1 VNEKVTA
8 LVVTLDEAKT
18 EQLRAVFA
26 SLPGFDVK
34 LEGAKFADCVA
45 KLKQSAADVAVVF
58 LDEQPGAGCVILEEI
73 KKTHEAVFAF
83 AVSSER
89 SAEIIVKAIRAGAD
103 ELLSAMPTA
112 EELLKALVKVAERRK
127 TQVDYQKKS
136 NKIVTFH
143 SPHGGVGVTTTAI
156 NFALELKRLTRDEVV
171 LVDLDLQRGETPVF
185 LNFQPAYNILDVC
198 EGIAGLDP
206 VLLKGSLHSHPSGL
220 QVLAPPANVEDCEA
234 VHPDHVEKILN
245 LLREMYRWVIV
256 DTGSYLNEVTLVALE
271 RANRV
276 YLLSDNMV
284 PTVRACQRVLDT
296 LVRLGIDTECF
307 QAVVSKPLPRS
318 EISAKDVA
326 EALKCEVVAC
336 IPYDD
341 STAVA
346 AANQGLALR
355 EVNARSAA
363 VEAIEELAKKQAGIE
378 DNARTSRG
386 LFGRLFS
393 EARP

>member
-1 VNEKVTA
+1 MNEKITA

-18 EQLRAVFA
+18 EEIRSVFA

-34 LEGAKFADCVA
+34 IESAKFADCVA
-45 KLKQSAADVAVVF
+45 KLRQSAADVAVVF

-73 KKTHEAVFAF
+73 KKTQESIFAF

-112 EELLKALVKVAERRK
+112 EELLKALVKVIEKRR
-127 TQVDYQKKS
+127 TTLDQQKKT
-136 NKIVTFH
+136 NRIITFF

-156 NFALELKRLTRDEVV
+156 NFALELKRLTREEVV
-171 LVDLDLQRGETPVF
+171 FVDLDLQRGESPVF
-185 LNFQPAYNILDVC
+185 LNFQPSYNILDVC

-206 VLLKGSLHSHPSGL
+206 VLMKGSLHSHPSGL
-220 QVLAPPANVEDCEA
+220 QVLAPPTNVEDCEA
-234 VHPDHVEKILN
+234 VQPEHVEKILN
-245 LLREMYRWVIV
+245 LLRDMYRWVVV
-256 DTGSYLNEVTLVALE
+256 DTSSHLNEVALVALE

-276 YLLSDNMV
+276 YLLCDNMV
-284 PTVRACQRVLDT
+284 PTVRACQRMLDT
-296 LVRLGIDTECF
+296 LARLGIDTEQF
-307 QAVVSKPLPRS
+307 RAVMSKPFPRS
-318 EISAKDVA
+318 EITAKDVA
-326 EALKCEVVAC
+326 EALKCEVVAS

-341 STAVA
+341 STTVA
-346 AANQGLALR
+346 AANQGLPLR
-355 EVNARSAA
+355 EVNARSGI
-363 VEAIEELAKKQAGIE
+363 VEAIEELTKKEAGIE
-378 DNARTSRG
+378 EHARTSRG

>member
-1 VNEKVTA
+1 VNDKVTA
-8 LVVTLDEAKT
+8 LVVTLDEQKT
-18 EQLRAVFA
+18 AQLGKVFSTLA
-26 SLPGFDVK
+26 GFDVRV
-34 LEGAKFADCVA
+34 EGAKFVDCVA
-45 KLKQSAADVAVVF
+45 KLKSSGAEVAIVF

-73 KKTHEAVFAF
+73 KKNTDAVFAF

-112 EELLKALVKVAERRK
+112 EELLKALVKVVERRRS
-127 TQVDYQKKS
+127 QLDEQKKS
-136 NKIVTFH
+136 NRIVTFH
-143 SPHGGVGVTTTAI
+143 SPHGGIGVTTTAI
-156 NFALELKRLTRDEVV
+156 NFALELKRITREEVV
-171 LVDLDLQRGETPVF
+171 LVDLDLQRGESPVF

-220 QVLAPPANVEDCEA
+220 QVLAPPTNIEDCEA
-234 VHPDHVEKILN
+234 VQPDHVEKILN
-245 LLREMYRWVIV
+245 LLRDMFRWVVV
-256 DTGSYLNEVTLVALE
+256 DTGSYLNEITLVAME

-276 YLLSDNMV
+276 YMLCDNMV

-296 LVRLGIDTECF
+296 LVRLGIDTEEF
-307 QAVVSKPLPRS
+307 RAVVSKPFPRS
-318 EISAKDVA
+318 EITAKDVA
-326 EALKCEVVAC
+326 DAVKCEVVAS

-341 STAVA
+341 STTVA
-346 AANQGLALR
+346 AANQGIPLR
-355 EVNARSAA
+355 EMNARSPI
-363 VEAIEELAKKQAGIE
+363 VEALEELAKKEAGIE
-378 DNARTSRG
+378 EETRSSRG